1 MKVTIITAA
10 LNSAKTIGATLNSV
24 KNQNYKNIEHIIVDG
39 GSTDETVNI
48 INKYSFKNKKIILG
62 KDNSLYQA
70 INKGIIK
77 SSGDIISI
85 LNSDDIFQNESV
97 IRNVVNNAN
106 KKKKINIFLTDVVF
120 FSGKLHNKIT
130 RFYSCN
136 KFNVANFKYGL
147 MPPHPGSFIRKK
159 IYNDFGLYDENFKIA
174 SDFDLLCKFIFI
186 KKISH
191 KYIKMISVRMRT
203 GGISGKNIKAYIV
216 SSIEIV
222 RSLKKNQIKS
232 NIFNVLLRIPTKL
245 KQFFNYQNKN
255 LNNDFR
261 LKISDEYYDYFKK
274 RFKMINNIR
283 SINFKQNFVLS
294 ALNLAFLGY
303 FAAYKINNFKELIT
317 WPDGIFSKL
326 YGHSIKKIPGREIIR
341 KLKLPKEIKELVIVG
356 NISTI
361 SLEYLKKRFKLPV
374 QHRPLPYLDAEEL
387 KKITNFKTKKK
398 QLIFITLPT
407 PKQEIIAENLAS
419 INKCFFIICIGASI
433 NIASGEEKEVPKFLK
448 SLEFIWRLKYE
459 TSRRVRRLIESFF
472 YFSMGRF
479 IIKTLKEVEIVKN

>member
-1 MKVTIITAA
+1 MKVSIITAT
-10 LNSAKTIGATLNSV
+10 LNSAKTICATLNSV
-24 KNQNYKNIEHIIVDG
+24 KNQNYENIEHIIVDG

-62 KDNSLYQA
+62 KDKGLYQA
-70 INKGIIK
+70 INKGVIK

-97 IRNVVNNAN
+97 IRNIVNNAKEN
-106 KKKKINIFLTDVVF
+106 KKINIFLTDVVF
-120 FSGKLHNKIT
+120 FSGKLHYKIT
-130 RFYSCN
+130 RFYSCG
-136 KFNVANFKYGL
+136 KFNLNNFKYGL

-159 IYNDFGLYDENFKIA
+159 IYNDLGLYNDNFKIA
-174 SDFDLLCKFIFI
+174 ADFDLLCKFILI
-186 KKISH
+186 KRVSY
-191 KYIKMISVRMRT
+191 KYIKMISVRMKT

-216 SSIEIV
+216 SSIEIA
-222 RSLKKNQIKS
+222 RSLAQNQIKS
-232 NIFNVLLRIPTKL
+232 NFLYVLLRIPTKL

-261 LKISDEYYDYFKK
+261 LKISDEYYDYFKE
-274 RFKMINNIR
+274 RFKIINNVR
-283 SINFKQNFVLS
+283 SINFKENFVLS

-341 KLKLPKEIKELVIVG
+341 KLKLPKEIKELVILG
-356 NISTI
+356 NISTK

-398 QLIFITLPT
+398 QLILITLPT
-407 PKQEIIAENLAS
+407 PKQEVIAEKLAS

-448 SLEFIWRLKYE
+448 SFEFMWRLKYE
-459 TSRRVRRLIESFF
+459 TLRRLRRLIESFF
-472 YFSMGRF
+472 YYIMGRF
-479 IIKTLKEVEIVKN
+479 IIKTLKEIEVVKN

>member
-1 MKVTIITAA
+1 
-10 LNSAKTIGATLNSV
+10 
-24 KNQNYKNIEHIIVDG
+24 
-39 GSTDETVNI
+39 
-48 INKYSFKNKKIILG
+48 
-62 KDNSLYQA
+62 
-70 INKGIIK
+70 
-77 SSGDIISI
+77 
-85 LNSDDIFQNESV
+85 
-97 IRNVVNNAN
+97 
-106 KKKKINIFLTDVVF
+106 
-120 FSGKLHNKIT
+120 
-130 RFYSCN
+130 
-136 KFNVANFKYGL
+136 
-147 MPPHPGSFIRKK
+147 
-159 IYNDFGLYDENFKIA
+159 
-174 SDFDLLCKFIFI
+174 
-186 KKISH
+186 
-191 KYIKMISVRMRT
+191 MISVRMRT

-222 RSLKKNQIKS
+222 RSLAQNQIKS
-232 NIFNVLLRIPTKL
+232 NFLYVLLRIPTKL

-261 LKISDEYYDYFKK
+261 LKISDEYYDYYKK
-274 RFKMINNIR
+274 RFKIINNIR
-283 SINFKQNFVLS
+283 SINFKENFVLS

-317 WPDGIFSKL
+317 WPDGLFSKL

-356 NISTI
+356 NISTK

-398 QLIFITLPT
+398 QLILITLPT
-407 PKQEIIAENLAS
+407 PKQEVIAEKLAS

-459 TSRRVRRLIESFF
+459 TSRRIRRLIESFF
-472 YFSMGRF
+472 YFIVGRF
-479 IIKTLKEVEIVKN
+479 IIKNLREIEIVGN